1 MKNKIVKIAALSL
14 SAITLSGCSG
24 LKAESKE
31 FKESVESSGRLIASS
46 FLEDKVEILDNG
58 KVNTEHKPY
67 MSDIELQA
75 NHDSNSVR
83 FSAYHYPDLYTQQCI
98 SLLKVRPND
107 FKSNGG
113 RLSGGHFY
121 SLKDENDP
129 KLNDFKKCIEI
140 KYESS
145 PIFEDDL
152 RLFLSEPVLIAYREN
167 QRVRERLDEIK
178 KDGVLTLSEVIG
190 TYKLLDQVYDQDF
203 ISENKSLLSEL

>member
-14 SAITLSGCSG
+14 SAFTLSGCSG

-31 FKESVESSGRLIASS
+31 FKKSVESAGRLIASS

-75 NHDSNSVR
+75 NQDASSAR
-83 FSAYHYPDLYTQQCI
+83 FSSYHYPELYTQQCI
-98 SLLKVRPND
+98 SLLKVSPND
-107 FKSNGG
+107 FKSIGG

-129 KLNDFKKCIEI
+129 KLNNFKKCIEI

-145 PIFEDDL
+145 AIFEDDL

-178 KDGVLTLSEVIG
+178 KDGVLTLSEVLG